1 MALGRI
7 RRHSIDILFPLAV
20 LLVFGASSVMAI
32 LLAANIYGG
41 SVKSSGQ
48 MYNGATALAYVQEKL
63 HQNDSEGAVRL
74 ERYDEIPVLVM
85 EQSYQDQ
92 RYCTYIYAWEG
103 SLRELFANQDLEFD
117 PSAGRK
123 LLNMEAFSCRWLGE
137 GLLEIRCTDEE
148 GTVSTACV
156 GLLSA
161 EV

>member
-1 MALGRI
+1 M
-7 RRHSIDILFPLAV
+7 
-20 LLVFGASSVMAI
+20 
-32 LLAANIYGG
+32 
-41 SVKSSGQ
+41 
-48 MYNGATALAYVQEKL
+48 
-63 HQNDSEGAVRL
+63 
-74 ERYDEIPVLVM
+74 LVM
-85 EQSYQDQ
+85 EQRYQDQ

-148 GTVSTACV
+148 GTVSTASV

>member
-1 MALGRI
+1 M
-7 RRHSIDILFPLAV
+7 
-20 LLVFGASSVMAI
+20 
-32 LLAANIYGG
+32 
-41 SVKSSGQ
+41 
-48 MYNGATALAYVQEKL
+48 
-63 HQNDSEGAVRL
+63 
-74 ERYDEIPVLVM
+74 LVM

-123 LLNMEAFSCRWLGE
+123 LLNMEAFSCRWLAE

>member
-74 ERYDEIPVLVM
+74 EQYDEIPVHNRN
-85 EQSYQDQ
+85 QKK
-92 RYCTYIYAWEG
+92 
-103 SLRELFANQDLEFD
+103 RE
-117 PSAGRK
+117 
-123 LLNMEAFSCRWLGE
+123 EAFE
-137 GLLEIRCTDEE
+137 EEMGLRPDAQTQTSD
-148 GTVSTACV
+148 TAQV
-156 GLLSA
+156 
-161 EV
+161 